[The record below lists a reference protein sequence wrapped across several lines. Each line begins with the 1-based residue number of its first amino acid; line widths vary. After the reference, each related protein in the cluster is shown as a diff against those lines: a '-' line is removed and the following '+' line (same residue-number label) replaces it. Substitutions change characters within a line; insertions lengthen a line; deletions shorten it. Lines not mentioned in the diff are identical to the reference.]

1 MTTIVQKPSPIN
13 LSGNLPEF
21 ILFSDNSVNFVLKTG
36 NNELFSSTYTPGSNR
51 KIIINVKELI
61 ESVLI
66 FQFRDI
72 LEIYTQDTLVGNFT
86 AYINDEKIAD
96 FKVIKGGVS
105 NFGMTAETFLQ
116 QHFLTW
122 QPRNKKISYSS
133 PEYLSYYAIA
143 DCRIKLKAYI
153 SNTLSESVETTELV
167 LSELKEGN
175 IYTIPMMYAYI
186 SGKLNKYPSS
196 YDVWIESTDGSIRYS
211 YIQRYEYE
219 QRKSEQEEFII
230 FENSLGG
237 IDCFRAYGNTVF
249 NAENTHNIATIN
261 EQLNEYRI
269 DTEYKYTKNTGYLNQ
284 YEMKWLKDFFPSTGK
299 YIFKDNILRKIVITE
314 DNVSSSEQD
323 AVGSYEFTYKYAD
336 DNIYLNL
343 PINQNSN
350 TLISPMSIQ
359 SDNIDTILDLE
370 PRMAEFPMQKLSE
383 GSLFPVQEP
392 FSERWHATN
401 AGAIANYIID
411 KINQLTDGRLLDNRF
426 KGYFLTETSLKES
439 YPNPL
444 YGDSAWVGEPFPG
457 VVYTVENGEWK
468 TSGKAP
474 EFGDVKLEDYATKE
488 ELTELGINV
497 NGISNRINKTNL
509 ILSDLMYAYAQ
520 TGEIVDSS
528 SDRKGIFV
536 AVDANTL
543 YTVENLIAL
552 NNAVVFYS
560 DYPTKENWET
570 AYIGYAI
577 ISDNTFTTP
586 EKTKWAAF
594 TILNENINDSP
605 IYCFSE
611 YAVLQSLKSVLYL
624 IKNNGNVRTYTIAN
638 RDNLTSV
645 GTYVLDSTI
654 ETNAS
659 IMLVS
664 NVSGIIQQTEFINL
678 TQNKEYFFRT
688 RFFEN
693 ESWSPWENYYPKQ
706 LKQLV
711 ESIQDTIKERFL
723 YSQSINNLIE
733 RQNLAPFGY
742 ISTNGGG
749 GKLVNATPGQNS
761 FVIKVTPNAEY
772 FFDGFEI
779 VNSAILYYS
788 DYPTVENSQ
797 DLYLGYVLNPNFN
810 ESKKFVVEKSDNTNI
825 ADDDF
830 SKIKYALLVY
840 NVDTKQ
846 DICTCFSEDARLQN
860 KQDVLTLLGNTENV
874 SYPKSVVKW
883 IKTDN
888 KFEVYMQSKPNS
900 NIYFMLGMVLDE
912 TTDDMIYLKEW
923 RLRTTGG
930 VYEYNRGTFTSL
942 NKKLLYGNENELAF
956 QFEGKADFTG
966 GVHGDERIDISS
978 DSFAKF
984 FIDGVELTEEEL
996 QSDFTKKCAEF
1007 YLLQCSSLHDTTT
1020 DGESIIEGHPII
1032 GTHYKKTII
1041 SDCGYKTTNKVIFDF
1056 TAVGEEQ
1063 RKIKVWF
1070 AGLCCVANDCSQY
1083 VYGEDYNIIT
1093 TDDSGTEHD
1102 LGNILGSEIE
1112 MWSNNNKL
1120 RCLVKSKVF
1129 TEDDTKCTI
1138 MIWDRNTDTKYYR
1151 YAPTRVVKTND
1162 VFKSEMEVRY
1172 SIFVE

>member
-488 ELTELGINV
+488 ELTELDYKKIQIKGEFV
-497 NGISNRINKTNL
+497 W
-509 ILSDLMYAYAQ
+509 SDYFYNE
-520 TGEIVDSS
+520 GSKEIVKISS
-528 SDRKGIFV
+528 ESNYRALIFNPIRNSNYVIKNVVDGFLGKFVYYKGSI
-536 AVDANTL
+536 
-543 YTVENLIAL
+543 
-552 NNAVVFYS
+552 NNATFVS
-560 DYPTKENWET
+560 EQS
-570 AYIGYAI
+570 
-577 ISDNTFTTP
+577 ISDGVIFTTP
-586 EKTKWAAF
+586 DTDFDFALANVKNVLSGLPYIGKMKFYLLNNTEKNELSLDILDNVIELIKEDYTSFKKTGAYINENGDIVNHENFEYIATKVKEGDIF
-594 TILNENINDSP
+594 TINCKTDNSSSVGAVGILIDGTAIVLADGNYIYDSFTFVIPDNCYELRCSSPTHSPLKLVKKYIGKRYIKKSIVDILNEINNGIDFSINQSVDSETGVFTNSDNWIRTEIIPVKEGDIFIYTGQTPNTSPILYLDEKLQRIGNDESLNSSTKYEGKEVEIPFGVSYIVACARNLESDTHSFSKKELNDFVNNINIIGGTDKVS
-605 IYCFSE
+605 IVLDMIASVSDQLFIGTE
-611 YAVLQSLKSVLYL
+611 KGYAVFRPTK
-624 IKNNGNVRTYTIAN
+624 
-638 RDNLTSV
+638 D
-645 GTYVLDSTI
+645 
-654 ETNAS
+654 
-659 IMLVS
+659 
-664 NVSGIIQQTEFINL
+664 GI
-678 TQNKEYFFRT
+678 
-688 RFFEN
+688 
-693 ESWSPWENYYPKQ
+693 S
-706 LKQLV
+706 
-711 ESIQDTIKERFL
+711 ERFYMMPNGSPDGIQTKFETFATDYKKDKVNYSAINWLL
-723 YSQSINNLIE
+723 YKDVFYLGANIGGEGKHVKQVYGGRFNGSSLIE
-733 RQNLAPFGY
+733 RSPRIEFP
-742 ISTNGGG
+742 S
-749 GKLVNATPGQNS
+749 
-761 FVIKVTPNAEY
+761 
-772 FFDGFEI
+772 
-779 VNSAILYYS
+779 
-788 DYPTVENSQ
+788 
-797 DLYLGYVLNPNFN
+797 
-810 ESKKFVVEKSDNTNI
+810 ESPDRV
-825 ADDDF
+825 
-830 SKIKYALLVY
+830 
-840 NVDTKQ
+840 
-846 DICTCFSEDARLQN
+846 
-860 KQDVLTLLGNTENV
+860 
-874 SYPKSVVKW
+874 
-883 IKTDN
+883 
-888 KFEVYMQSKPNS
+888 
-900 NIYFMLGMVLDE
+900 
-912 TTDDMIYLKEW
+912 
-923 RLRTTGG
+923 
-930 VYEYNRGTFTSL
+930 
-942 NKKLLYGNENELAF
+942 
-956 QFEGKADFTG
+956 
-966 GVHGDERIDISS
+966 RI
-978 DSFAKF
+978 
-984 FIDGVELTEEEL
+984 
-996 QSDFTKKCAEF
+996 
-1007 YLLQCSSLHDTTT
+1007 
-1020 DGESIIEGHPII
+1020 
-1032 GTHYKKTII
+1032 
-1041 SDCGYKTTNKVIFDF
+1041 
-1056 TAVGEEQ
+1056 VGE
-1063 RKIKVWF
+1063 RFNLYK
-1070 AGLCCVANDCSQY
+1070 
-1083 VYGEDYNIIT
+1083 YGEDSLLDFSDNNAAKEFGLI
-1093 TDDSGTEHD
+1093 DGD
-1102 LGNILGSEIE
+1102 L
-1112 MWSNNNKL
+1112 
-1120 RCLVKSKVF
+1120 
-1129 TEDDTKCTI
+1129 
-1138 MIWDRNTDTKYYR
+1138 YR
-1151 YAPTRVVKTND
+1151 TGDVVKI
-1162 VFKSEMEVRY
+1162 VHS
-1172 SIFVE
+1172 